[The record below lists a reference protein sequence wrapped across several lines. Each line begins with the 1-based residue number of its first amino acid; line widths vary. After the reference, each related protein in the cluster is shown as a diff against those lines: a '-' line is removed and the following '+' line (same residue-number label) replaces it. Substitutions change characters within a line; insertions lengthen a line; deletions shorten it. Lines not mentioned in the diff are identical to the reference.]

1 MRTGPAVSPGA
12 GSSVSPKGVGRAV
25 RYTPCPVSAY
35 DVAIIGFY
43 LVFLVALGWVFRR
56 LNRDTSD
63 YFRCGGAMPWWIT
76 GVSAWIAGFSA
87 WTFTGAAGKIYET
100 GTLVLGLYYAQ
111 VPPLIIVLLYTGY
124 RFRRMRVVTWMEAV
138 RQRFGRPTEQF
149 YTWVKIPLALL
160 FGGLG
165 LNAIAVF
172 MSAVFGVHVAPALV
186 VLGTAITLVALTG
199 GAWAVLASDFVQ
211 MLLVVTITLTAA
223 FLALRAPAVG
233 GLHGLIR
240 QVPHAYL
247 HWADL
252 ARLQGI
258 LLWVVGLFAI
268 KLFDAN
274 NLENST
280 VYLMVKNDRDARRM
294 VLIPLIG
301 FLIAPLVWLI
311 PPMVARVTH
320 PNLAAEY
327 AQLPRP
333 AEAAFVAAARDVMP
347 PGMMALLM
355 CAMFG
360 ATLTA
365 TDVSLN
371 KNAGVFVRN
380 FYRPV
385 LDPGA
390 SEKRMLTV
398 GKICTAAFGAA
409 IVGLALLIDRYR
421 SSGLFDLTNQIAAS
435 LAFPLMIPLAYGLL
449 FKRTP
454 GWSGWS
460 TALVGFA
467 ASCLVQF
474 VISPEG
480 CMRRFGAGGHL
491 SDRERSD
498 FYLYAT
504 VAADV
509 IAGTLWFAASS
520 LFYRASS
527 SEHRARVD
535 RFFENLK
542 TPIDPTREHVA
553 NYDPVLYRLIG
564 SLCLV
569 YGAFVLLLVLI
580 PNPPTGRLCFAFC
593 GGAIFLTGALLL
605 RLGRRNRVDL
615 RSDRYAETLETSP

>member
-1 MRTGPAVSPGA
+1 MP
-12 GSSVSPKGVGRAV
+12 
-25 RYTPCPVSAY
+25 AY
-35 DVAIIGFY
+35 DLAIIAFY
-43 LVFLVALGWVFRR
+43 LVFIVALGWIFRR
-56 LNRDTSD
+56 MNRDTSD

-87 WTFTGAAGKIYET
+87 WTFTGAAGKVYET

-111 VPPLIIVLLYTGY
+111 VPPLVIVLLYTGY

-172 MSAVFGVHVAPALV
+172 MSSVFGVHVAPALV
-186 VLGTAITLVALTG
+186 VVGTAITLVALTG

-223 FLALRAPAVG
+223 FLALRVPAVG
-233 GLHGLIR
+233 GLHGLLR
-240 QVPHAYL
+240 QVPHAYF

-252 ARLQGI
+252 ARPQGI
-258 LLWVVGLFAI
+258 FLWVIALFAI

-294 VLIPLIG
+294 VLIPIIG
-301 FLIAPLVWLI
+301 FLIAPIVWLI
-311 PPMVARVTH
+311 PPMVARITH

-347 PGMMALLM
+347 PGMMALLI

-385 LDPGA
+385 LDPNA
-390 SEKRMLTV
+390 PERRLLRV
-398 GKICTAAFGAA
+398 GKLCTAAFGAA
-409 IVGLALLIDRYR
+409 IVLIAVLIDRYR

-435 LAFPLMIPLAYGLL
+435 LSVPLMIPLAYGLF

-460 TALVGFA
+460 TAVVGFA

-474 VISPEG
+474 ALSPDW
-480 CMRRFGAGGHL
+480 CVHWFGAAGRL

-504 VAADV
+504 VAAD
-509 IAGTLWFAASS
+509 ILAGTAWFAASS
-520 LFYRASS
+520 LFYRTSS
-527 SEHRARVD
+527 AEHRARVE
-535 RFFENLK
+535 RFFEDLK
-542 TPIDPTREHVA
+542 TPIDPAREHVP
-553 NYDPVLYRLIG
+553 NHDPILYRLIG

-569 YGAFVLLLVLI
+569 YGSFVLLLVLI
-580 PNPPTGRLCFAFC
+580 PNPPAGRLCFAFC
-593 GGAIFLTGALLL
+593 GGAIVVTGAVLSALARRSRRSTGMTPGNGGRLLHV
-605 RLGRRNRVDL
+605 RPIAPSPSGRGEPV
-615 RSDRYAETLETSP
+615 